1 MPKSAPHTSLET
13 QTHCG
18 RRTRPSAS
26 LSPGHS
32 TAPAAGGIATCKR
45 ISSIVQLL
53 SRLLTWP
60 QAMPVTPTAP
70 AAGGPATRKRHGFFV
85 GPAADVLAQQ
95 DQAQLQQQRHPP
107 KRRKLSNS
115 SASSVDTGDAADP
128 SLEAESLAPPG
139 ARRNGARNGEQ
150 AGPQQFR
157 NVVHELQD
165 QGLPVEMHYV
175 RTQDGYWL
183 PIVRVPLRGEGAGA
197 CGVGR
202 GAGLRAGRATR
213 ARGLL
218 RLTGPGCSLCRCPCR
233 VGDGTLALASSR
245 VRGLTVA
252 ECGVRPPGCS
262 AKLLLHWSILSS
274 EGAQLAVHL

>member
-1 MPKSAPHTSLET
+1 M
-13 QTHCG
+13 Q
-18 RRTRPSAS
+18 RTALP
-26 LSPGHS
+26 L
-32 TAPAAGGIATCKR
+32 
-45 ISSIVQLL
+45 
-53 SRLLTWP
+53 
-60 QAMPVTPTAP
+60 TPTAP

-95 DQAQLQQQRHPP
+95 DQLQQQQPRQPP

-115 SASSVDTGDAADP
+115 SASSVDTGDAGDP

-150 AGPQQFR
+150 AQMAAPQQFR

-197 CGVGR
+197 AATTRVWLLTVHMPLRGR
-202 GAGLRAGRATR
+202 GGN
-213 ARGLL
+213 
-218 RLTGPGCSLCRCPCR
+218 
-233 VGDGTLALASSR
+233 LALPGFSIARPLVLSAAA
-245 VRGLTVA
+245 LTAAHHV
-252 ECGVRPPGCS
+252 
-262 AKLLLHWSILSS
+262 LSTMNEQIS
-274 EGAQLAVHL
+274 CCLVGQGHHMLWGRHL